1 MPIVISRDDTQR
13 RFTATGS
20 EVITATEILDLI
32 ATCRI
37 GAYRTYAL
45 VFDIRSATIS
55 LTPWELQEFAT
66 RSNALGK
73 TEGPLGPAAII
84 ADRPGASAL
93 ARLYERLVDARKVP
107 PLRVVATEE
116 EADQW
121 LATVM

>member
-1 MPIVISRDDTQR
+1 MPILISRDDRQR
-13 RFTATGS
+13 RFIATGS
-20 EVITATEILDLI
+20 EVITATDVLDLI

-55 LTPWELQEFAT
+55 LTPGELQEFAT
-66 RSNALGK
+66 RSNAVRE
-73 TEGPLGPAAII
+73 TEGPQGPAAIV

-93 ARLYERLVDARKVP
+93 ARLYERLVDAREVP

-116 EADQW
+116 EAHQW
-121 LATVM
+121 LATLK